1 MYYSFFWGRSIRN
14 ILIERHCFYVAL
26 KQIANIYFY
35 RRKKSWLLSLFLS
48 SSTILNWLWISFL
61 AIQQSCNLSSTLS
74 YKRKKKQNFGKKQK
88 NIVLIVFVKLRTFF
102 LGLRKES
109 SQPIIK
115 HRVLN
120 IKKLSSQYLVSNILH
135 N

>member
-74 YKRKKKQNFGKKQK
+74 YKRKKKTELWKKTEKYCFDRICQVTYIFLRFEK
-88 NIVLIVFVKLRTFF
+88 IVVTAYHQT
-102 LGLRKES
+102 S
-109 SQPIIK
+109 SFK
-115 HRVLN
+115 HK
-120 IKKLSSQYLVSNILH
+120 KKLSSQCLW
-135 N
+135 